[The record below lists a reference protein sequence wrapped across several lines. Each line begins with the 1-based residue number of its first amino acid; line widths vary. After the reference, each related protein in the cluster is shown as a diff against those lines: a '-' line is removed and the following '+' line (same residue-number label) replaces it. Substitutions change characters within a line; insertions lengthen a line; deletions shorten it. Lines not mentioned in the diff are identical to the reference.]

1 MFFRFSSFEMN
12 PRYSVGCEL
21 PELRRRYENDPLKQ
35 LSNVDAQEANKEG
48 FNKSFARALEHE
60 SMTVLNAKK
69 RRRTKERMTPIET
82 VKKRITNELE
92 GAAVDLGFKE
102 GYKERMTPI
111 ETVKKRITNE
121 LEGAAVDLGFK
132 EGYTIGGHEVDG
144 KSTCILVLIILS
156 IVCLCMIIM
165 HFYYKD
171 EFEASMLIVNTNH
184 NSAQEL

>member
-1 MFFRFSSFEMN
+1 MN

-102 GYKERMTPI
+102 GY
-111 ETVKKRITNE
+111 
-121 LEGAAVDLGFK
+121 
-132 EGYTIGGHEVDG
+132 TIGGHEVDG

-171 EFEASMLIVNTNH
+171 EFEASMLIVNTNP

>member
-1 MFFRFSSFEMN
+1 MFFRFSSFENMN
-12 PRYSVGCEL
+12 SRYSVGCEL

-102 GYKERMTPI
+102 GY
-111 ETVKKRITNE
+111 
-121 LEGAAVDLGFK
+121 
-132 EGYTIGGHEVDG
+132 TIGGHEVDG
-144 KSTCILVLIILS
+144 KSTCVLVLIILS
-156 IVCLCMIIM
+156 IVCLCMVIM

-171 EFEASMLIVNTNH
+171 EFEASMLIVNANP